1 MRFFE
6 EKKKQ
11 KQPFKRDIYWNEL
24 QMFTNT
30 LLLCEFFF
38 LQIIFSNVL
47 MVTSENNQM
56 KCFLNYEIIKSS
68 LKNWIH
74 FTREVYY
81 FLRFFSVLSFHS
93 IESHDTL
100 KWQFLTIDAYLW
112 LFSRN
117 FYSLISKNYYWCHFK
132 SPFLVSKKTLQKCQ
146 VWNQKKHNIT
156 AHHGTLPL

>member
-1 MRFFE
+1 MKLNWGFL
-6 EKKKQ
+6 KKKNRHNLLRETFTEMNCKCSQ
-11 KQPFKRDIYWNEL
+11 ILYCYVSFFSANNIFQRFDGYKWKQSNEMLFKLWNYKIKPEKR
-24 QMFTNT
+24 NT
-30 LLLCEFFF
+30 LQQRC
-38 LQIIFSNVL
+38 IIF
-47 MVTSENNQM
+47 
-56 KCFLNYEIIKSS
+56 F
-68 LKNWIH
+68 
-74 FTREVYY
+74 
-81 FLRFFSVLSFHS
+81 VLSFHS

-112 LFSRN
+112 LFSCN